1 MKKIILASG
10 SPRRM
15 ELLSL
20 LGREFEVRVSH
31 CQEVITQT
39 DPELV
44 TMELA
49 RQKAEA
55 VVADMEEDEDYKD
68 NPVVFPPEEAY
79 AGQETYKY
87 LGEEGDKRYNDE
99 WIQVKVW

>member
-1 MKKIILASG
+1 
-10 SPRRM
+10 
-15 ELLSL
+15 
-20 LGREFEVRVSH
+20 
-31 CQEVITQT
+31 
-39 DPELV
+39 
-44 TMELA
+44 
-49 RQKAEA
+49 
-55 VVADMEEDEDYKD
+55 MEEDEDYKD